1 MQEHPAFRTM
11 KRFQSTALLRY
22 MRNLAAYAAVILS
35 LSCAFSNALAESG
48 TTDVIPCAGTSVEV
62 YTHDPDERQLLC
74 DAARQTVRFL
84 QRYDMTRRQPLRVH
98 VQQDTDTHK
107 RGMVFGSYNRTTGEA
122 ILLSFGAF
130 KVRYD
135 AYQTFRVPAS
145 RALYQSFGVHE
156 IAHAVA
162 DETFRV
168 SPVPWLAQEYIAAV
182 VQFATMDPELRTRIL
197 ERYNLSGFETPA
209 SISSIYYQLDPGA
222 FAIKSYLHYIRLE
235 DPRTFLRDLL
245 SGTLLL
251 GDDDFW

>member
-1 MQEHPAFRTM
+1 
-11 KRFQSTALLRY
+11 
-22 MRNLAAYAAVILS
+22 MRNLAAIASVT

-48 TTDVIPCAGTSVEV
+48 ATDVIPCADTSVEV
-62 YTHDPDERQLLC
+62 YTHDPDDRQLLC

-84 QRYDMTRRQPLRVH
+84 QRYDLTRRQPLRVH
-98 VQQDTDTHK
+98 VLQDPDAHM
-107 RGMVFGSYNRTTGEA
+107 RGMEFGNYNRTTGEVK
-122 ILLSFGAF
+122 LLSFDAF
-130 KVRYD
+130 KGQYGD
-135 AYQTFRVPAS
+135 YQTFRVPVS

-162 DETFRV
+162 DENFRV

-182 VQFATMDPELRTRIL
+182 VQFATMDPELRIRIL
-197 ERYNLSGFETPA
+197 GRYTLSGFDAPA

-222 FAIKSYLHYIRLE
+222 FAIKSYLHYIGLE
-235 DPRTFLRDLL
+235 DPRAFLRGLL